1 MHAASGS
8 SDISPQPGGWAGVLG
23 TFHNTSEPGGVRAC
37 VRMRVSMYLHVLWKC
52 GCDPVAWKPCSLVRT
67 ARQGHGF
74 ADHSLYRL
82 VDTQEEERAG
92 PQPSGSRMFMETR
105 CVLGPR
111 VPPVSRPRGLCT
123 GAQVWERQRLNHK
136 RHTSYNLIPWSSG
149 PWGLGVRVD
158 GPGWVCGPLGHEPRY
173 PGNWGPALP

>member
-1 MHAASGS
+1 MCA
-8 SDISPQPGGWAGVLG
+8 Q
-23 TFHNTSEPGGVRAC
+23 AC
-37 VRMRVSMYLHVLWKC
+37 DRVSALRKC

-82 VDTQEEERAG
+82 VDTQEEERSG

-105 CVLGPR
+105 CVLGLWA
-111 VPPVSRPRGLCT
+111 PPVSRPRGLCT

-149 PWGLGVRVD
+149 ALGFGRQSGWARVGVWTP
-158 GPGWVCGPLGHEPRY
+158 GP
-173 PGNWGPALP
+173 